1 MYYESFFTLPLSYFE
16 QPHPHRFF
24 VALKYFNGIAV
35 CEYYGLWIWCSVCL
49 SEVTFCPWCSWVIVI
64 DLVSLWCHIVTA
76 VKQQMTTGTLH
87 CRKCILLYSATEYMA
102 AKPAQVKN
110 ASTEKIRDLYS
121 TRLLFPFVSYTTGEI
136 KSYSWLSAP
145 PASD

>member
-1 MYYESFFTLPLSYFE
+1 MMFCMSVGGDVLPMMLVGY
-16 QPHPHRFF
+16 
-24 VALKYFNGIAV
+24 
-35 CEYYGLWIWCSVCL
+35 C
-49 SEVTFCPWCSWVIVI
+49 

-121 TRLLFPFVSYTTGEI
+121 TRLLFHTQLVKLRVILGCLHLRRAI
-136 KSYSWLSAP
+136 KSNRYFL
-145 PASD
+145 